1 LFGIGGGKLEYRAAL
16 LAARGYAVLALA
28 HSNYKDLP
36 KKIDDVDINYFKVK
50 HLIIK
55 YAKFQLLFIY

>member
-55 YAKFQLLFIY
+55 